1 MSSDVQEVR
10 YVLGALAPKI
20 KGCREQFDAQAVGN
34 ALYGLQSMSSDAEEV
49 RYVLGAL
56 APKIK
61 ECRGQLSSQEVGN
74 ALYGLQNMS
83 SDAQEVRYVLG
94 ALAPKIEKS
103 RGQLSSQEVGNA
115 LYGLQNMN
123 SDVRE
128 VVDVL
133 VAITPKIEGPGQ
145 NLLAQHIGNALYG
158 LQGMDDRLEQV
169 RALFGALEGQLEL
182 FDGIML
188 PLDAAQA
195 IQGLLDRKSP
205 SASHIRELVGAKVT
219 VQRES
224 DPEQTILHLAS
235 VMLIDGMALP
245 ASVSA
250 AYGDAL
256 ARECA
261 RAEGRRSRC
270 TSKFE
275 ANVVQRLEK
284 LNPSFSFQANTRIVD
299 GLEMDIYFP
308 DLKLNIELDGPSHR
322 ARTTRSF
329 NSKRDVHLQKKGIH
343 VHRINI
349 LRRTTS
355 SAIHEITRVISSF
368 GVEMNI
374 GV

>member
-1 MSSDVQEVR
+1 
-10 YVLGALAPKI
+10 
-20 KGCREQFDAQAVGN
+20 
-34 ALYGLQSMSSDAEEV
+34 
-49 RYVLGAL
+49 
-56 APKIK
+56 
-61 ECRGQLSSQEVGN
+61 
-74 ALYGLQNMS
+74 MS

-94 ALAPKIEKS
+94 ALAPKIEGC
-103 RGQLSSQEVGNA
+103 REELSSQEVENP
-115 LYGLQNMN
+115 LYGLQDMS

-133 VAITPKIEGPGQ
+133 VAMTPKIERRGQ
-145 NLLAQHIGNALYG
+145 CLLAQHIGNALYG

-195 IQGLLDRKSP
+195 IQGLLDRKSLP
-205 SASHIRELVGAKVT
+205 ASHIRELVGAKVT

-224 DPEQTILHLAS
+224 DSEEMILHLGS

-250 AYGDAL
+250 AYDDAL

-261 RAEGRRSRC
+261 RAEGRSRC
-270 TSKFE
+270 KSKFE
-275 ANVVQRLEK
+275 ANVMERLEK
-284 LNPSFSFQANTRIVD
+284 LYPSLSFQANTRIVD

-308 DLKLNIELDGPSHR
+308 DLKLNIELDGPFHR

-329 NSKRDVHLQKKGIH
+329 NSKRDVHLQKKGIQ

-349 LRRTTS
+349 LRNTTS
-355 SAIHEITRVISSF
+355 SAIHEITRVFSSF
-368 GVEMNI
+368 GIETNI
-374 GV
+374 EGV

>member
-1 MSSDVQEVR
+1 VVGVEGNALYGLQNMSSDAQEVL

-20 KGCREQFDAQAVGN
+20 EECREQFDAQAVGN
-34 ALYGLQSMSSDAEEV
+34 ALYGL
-49 RYVLGAL
+49 R
-56 APKIK
+56 
-61 ECRGQLSSQEVGN
+61 
-74 ALYGLQNMS
+74 NMS
-83 SDAQEVRYVLG
+83 
-94 ALAPKIEKS
+94 
-103 RGQLSSQEVGNA
+103 
-115 LYGLQNMN
+115 

-133 VAITPKIEGPGQ
+133 VAITPKIEGCGQ
-145 NLLAQHIGNALYG
+145 SLRAQHIGNALYG

-182 FDGIML
+182 FDGIVL

-205 SASHIRELVGAKVT
+205 PASRILELVGAKVT

-224 DPEQTILHLAS
+224 DPEETILHLAS

-250 AYGDAL
+250 AYDDAL
-256 ARECA
+256 AKECA

-270 TSKFE
+270 KSMFE
-275 ANVVQRLEK
+275 ASVAERLEK
-284 LNPSFSFQANTRIVD
+284 LYPSLSFQANTRIVD

-308 DLKLNIELDGPSHR
+308 DLNLNMELDGPFHR

-329 NSKRDVHLQKKGIH
+329 NSKRDVHLQKKGIQ
-343 VHRINI
+343 VHRMKV
-349 LRRTTS
+349 LRLTTS
-355 SAIHEITRVISSF
+355 SAVHEITRVLSAF
-368 GVEMNI
+368 GVETNI
-374 GV
+374 EGV